1 VPQRARPSG
10 EGGMPVQNR
19 LITKERVEPGVAKIV
34 LNNPPLNLVT
44 LELTEQLIEAIDG
57 LERDNSVR
65 VVIITGAGS
74 EAFCAGSDVKEFPA
88 VREQIVEKRL
98 ARENQAFSNIE
109 FLPKPVI
116 AAIEGVALGS
126 GFEMSLACDIRIV
139 AEDAR
144 IGSPRSSS
152 ASSQEA
158 VVCTACRS
166 WWASAGLWS

>member
-1 VPQRARPSG
+1 
-10 EGGMPVQNR
+10 MPVQNR

>member
-1 VPQRARPSG
+1 
-10 EGGMPVQNR
+10 MPVQNR
-19 LITKERVEPGVAKIV
+19 LITTERVEPNVAKIV

-65 VVIITGAGS
+65 VVIITGAGN

-126 GFEMSLACDIRIV
+126 GCEMSLACDIRIV
-139 AEDAR
+139 AR
-144 IGSPRSSS
+144 MHGSVPEIKLGVFPGSGGQYRLPKLVGTSR
-152 ASSQEA
+152 A
-158 VVCTACRS
+158 VE
-166 WWASAGLWS
+166 LM